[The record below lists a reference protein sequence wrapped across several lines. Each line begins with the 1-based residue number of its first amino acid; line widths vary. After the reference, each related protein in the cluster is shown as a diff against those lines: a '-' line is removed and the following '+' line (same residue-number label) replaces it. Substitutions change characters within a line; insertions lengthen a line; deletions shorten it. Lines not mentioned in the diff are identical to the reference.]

1 MFLSQVR
8 RAGPSPGLPL
18 RKVNN
23 MKRLIPY
30 LLGVWYFLLTAQISF
45 SQVTGVK
52 LIVNTP
58 VVDTGSAGVF
68 VAGNFNGW
76 KAGDT
81 LFKMTKLE
89 DGVYSI
95 VLPVMVGKAYEY
107 KYTAG
112 NWDRVEL
119 ASEDSAI
126 SNRRFVALENL
137 EINDRVVF
145 WKRVVPRVAPA
156 PRAAEINAR
165 IDSLKS
171 GLQSKMG
178 DVASVLKKYM
188 VNMLSDHPSKALHRK
203 LDRRASKKVGELYM
217 KLTGLV
223 WDVMTKLPPEE
234 RKKLRE
240 FLQNPDA
247 QKNFMTAFGKVMDGS
262 AR

>member
-1 MFLSQVR
+1 
-8 RAGPSPGLPL
+8 
-18 RKVNN
+18 
-23 MKRLIPY
+23 MKRRILYI
-30 LLGVWYFLLTAQISF
+30 LGVWHLVLAPLFIF

-52 LIVNTP
+52 LIVKTP
-58 VVDTGSAGVF
+58 MVDTGSSGVF

-76 KAGDT
+76 RAGDT
-81 LFKMTKLE
+81 LFKMTKME
-89 DGVYSI
+89 EGVYSI

-126 SNRRFVALENL
+126 SNRRFIALENL

-145 WKRVVPRVAPA
+145 WKRVVPRETPA

-188 VNMLSDHPSKALHRK
+188 VNMLSDQPSKALHRK

-247 QKNFMTAFGKVMDGS
+247 QKDFMTAFGKVMDGS